1 MSGVPI
7 SDWGLQNLSL
17 NEVKVACNNF
27 HSDGILGRG
36 GFGEV
41 YRGTMNGQ
49 EIAVKRIL
57 EDKWRQIGREESN
70 KLLNDFITELVVM
83 HTHPAENILPI
94 MAVRYIQS
102 GITNSNLSI

>member
-1 MSGVPI
+1 
-7 SDWGLQNLSL
+7 
-17 NEVKVACNNF
+17 
-27 HSDGILGRG
+27 
-36 GFGEV
+36 
-41 YRGTMNGQ
+41 MNGQ

-102 GITNSNLSI
+102 GITRIYQYNLYSASQSYGINF